1 MVRFI
6 VFGGIW
12 EHFVTTVNS
21 VQNWPNWCNSCKS
34 SCHKV
39 ASDVFTTN
47 APNRPHR
54 TTDSSFVAFHSVWGH
69 LGEFRYH
76 IKLGA
81 KWAELV
87 QLMQNFKPRSRVGS
101 FRNERT
107 QSNPLEPKLV
117 FCCISYCFVTV
128 VNSLQ
133 NELNWCN

>member
-1 MVRFI
+1 MLEFFATNPPYPGHLI
-6 VFGGIW
+6 
-12 EHFVTTVNS
+12 VNS
-21 VQNWPNWCNSCKS
+21 C
-34 SCHKV
+34 
-39 ASDVFTTN
+39 FG
-47 APNRPHR
+47 
-54 TTDSSFVAFHSVWGH
+54 AFHSVLGH

-87 QLMQNFKPRSRVGS
+87 QLMQNFEPRSCFES

-128 VNSLQ
+128 VNSVQ
-133 NELNWCN
+133 NGLN